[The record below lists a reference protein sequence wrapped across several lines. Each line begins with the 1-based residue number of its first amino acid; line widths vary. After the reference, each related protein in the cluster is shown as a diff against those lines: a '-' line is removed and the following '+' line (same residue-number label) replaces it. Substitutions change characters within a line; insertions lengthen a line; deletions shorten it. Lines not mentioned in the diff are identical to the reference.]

1 MSRIFRT
8 LGQVAVYILIAAILG
23 TFATWP
29 GWQRFPEDQARIT
42 LNFSHGGQ
50 RVSECRRLTAA
61 EIAELP
67 ANMRRPTDCPRGRL
81 PLRVELYLDDE
92 LIFRDSL
99 APSGLSG
106 DGPSQIHRRFV
117 VEPGEHRLTVR
128 MADSA
133 RTEGFDFERSEI
145 IELRERQ
152 DLVVDFRSEAGGFL
166 FL

>member
-42 LNFSHGGQ
+42 LNFSHGGE

-67 ANMRRPTDCPRGRL
+67 ANMRKPTDCPRGRV
-81 PLRVELYLDDE
+81 PVHIEIEVDGELLLAE
-92 LIFRDSL
+92 SL
-99 APSGLSG
+99 APSGLAG
-106 DGPSQIHRRFV
+106 DGQSTAYHRFAV
-117 VEPGEHRLTVR
+117 APGPHRIVTRLRDTGR
-128 MADSA
+128 E
-133 RTEGFDFERSEI
+133 TGFDYTAERDVV
-145 IELRERQ
+145 LAPRQ
-152 DLVVDFRSEAGGFL
+152 NFVVDFQSTLGGFQ
-166 FL
+166 FR